1 MSKRHNLF
9 EALEGRRLLTGTQF
23 PLTFGTLGGDSS
35 SSVATDRAG
44 NIYVAGALG
53 GVGGLARYAP
63 DGTLVY
69 LRNFGSANPNKVA
82 VDAAGNVYIAGTF
95 RRTVDFDPR
104 GGVHNVTSIDGSADA
119 FVAKLSGKGNLVFV
133 KTFGGKGDDV
143 ASGLAVTT
151 DGQIRVGGIFQGRAN
166 FNPDGRF
173 VISSSGGNDGFI
185 TALDSAGV
193 FQWAGSFG
201 GSGNETL
208 ADVALDDLG
217 NVLATGSYQGTVDF
231 DPTQGV
237 NNNIA
242 TANEAYTLKW
252 TPVGG
257 FVFSA
262 GFGGLGLDFGT
273 AVTADRAGNV
283 YTIGNFES
291 SGDFDPSNSTFTL
304 TGAAT
309 GTVFISKLNAAGTFV
324 FAKAIGGAGSV
335 DVGPADISVD
345 KHENVYTTGRFTG
358 TEDFDP
364 NGGTANR
371 VSEGADDVFVSK
383 LDSAGA
389 FVFATTI
396 GGAGDAF
403 PTASVLDRDGNILV
417 TGVFDGAISFPMS
430 GGGSTA
436 KVSGGG
442 TDVFVTKLDSNGVMD

>member
-1 MSKRHNLF
+1 MSKRHNSF

-23 PLTFGTLGGDSS
+23 PLTFGTLGDDSS
-35 SSVATDRAG
+35 TSVATDRAG

-69 LRNFGSANPNKVA
+69 LRNFGSAKPNKVA

-119 FVAKLSGKGNLVFV
+119 FVAKLSGKGNLVMV
-133 KTFGGKGDDV
+133 KTFGGLGEDV

-151 DGQIRVGGIFQGRAN
+151 DGQMRVGGSFQGRAN

-173 VISSSGGNDGFI
+173 RISSSGGDDGFI
-185 TALDSAGV
+185 TALDAAGA

-201 GSGNETL
+201 GSGDEAV
-208 ADVALDDLG
+208 ADMALDDSG
-217 NVLATGSYQGTVDF
+217 NVLATGRYSGTVDF

-237 NNNIA
+237 NNNVA
-242 TANEAYTLKW
+242 SANEAYTLKW
-252 TPVGG
+252 TSTGG
-257 FVFSA
+257 FVFAA

-273 AVTADRAGNV
+273 SVTADRAGNV
-283 YTIGNFES
+283 YTLGNFES
-291 SGDFDPSNSTFTL
+291 SGDFDPSGSTFTL

-309 GTVFISKLNAAGTFV
+309 GTVFISKLDSAGAFV
-324 FAKAIGGAGSV
+324 FAKAIGGAGST
-335 DVGPADISVD
+335 DVGPAEISVD
-345 KHENVYTTGRFTG
+345 KNQNVYTTGRFIG
-358 TEDFDP
+358 TKDFDP
-364 NGGTANR
+364 SGATSNL
-371 VSEGADDVFVSK
+371 VSQGADDVFVSK

-389 FVFATTI
+389 FLFAKAI
-396 GGAGDAF
+396 GGMGDAF

-417 TGVFDGAISFPMS
+417 TGVFDGTISFPMS